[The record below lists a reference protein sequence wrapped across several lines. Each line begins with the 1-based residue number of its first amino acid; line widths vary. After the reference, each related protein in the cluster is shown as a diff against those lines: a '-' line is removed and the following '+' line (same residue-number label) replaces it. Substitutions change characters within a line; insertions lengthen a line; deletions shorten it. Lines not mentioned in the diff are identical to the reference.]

1 MGRYNAKIKCYS
13 AQPAKLG
20 QDITVRAY
28 IIEVERYCNW
38 LEKQNAQ
45 LKDGFEK
52 KLQKRF
58 AEGKKAGR
66 NQRQKTAN
74 AMKVNKNK
82 IIADLRSE
90 VGRLKQ
96 VAKVHEKAKKE
107 TQHRMKADKNGVIR
121 RTNFWKKRS
130 TKLRAVGI
138 NIHGGLAGYEMDIRH
153 QVASSARMIDAFLN
167 NGKVQE
173 RPLISL
179 VGLCVYCAHILY
191 FNTLHFRTR
200 LKHLIERDFRSAER
214 TIEAAIVSYVAKRR
228 IRIGRRRAD
237 ELHRNTTK
245 VYDPSTAGGELKNF
259 SCLTD
264 FFYFRGSVSRV

>member
-1 MGRYNAKIKCYS
+1 MSEKTTKTGTLAGRPQTQSARPWRTLGRSNAPITCYS
-13 AQPAKLG
+13 APGVKLG
-20 QDITVRAY
+20 QEVTARAY
-28 IIEVERYCNW
+28 IVELERYCNW

-138 NIHGGLAGYEMDIRH
+138 NIHGGLAGYEMDKP
-153 QVASSARMIDAFLN
+153 
-167 NGKVQE
+167 G
-173 RPLISL
+173 
-179 VGLCVYCAHILY
+179 
-191 FNTLHFRTR
+191 
-200 LKHLIERDFRSAER
+200 
-214 TIEAAIVSYVAKRR
+214 
-228 IRIGRRRAD
+228 
-237 ELHRNTTK
+237 
-245 VYDPSTAGGELKNF
+245 
-259 SCLTD
+259 
-264 FFYFRGSVSRV
+264 

>member
-1 MGRYNAKIKCYS
+1 MR
-13 AQPAKLG
+13 
-20 QDITVRAY
+20 
-28 IIEVERYCNW
+28 
-38 LEKQNAQ
+38 
-45 LKDGFEK
+45 
-52 KLQKRF
+52 KRF

-107 TQHRMKADKNGVIR
+107 TQQRMKADKNGVIR

-130 TKLRAVGI
+130 TTLRGVGI

-153 QVASSARMIDAFLN
+153 QVASSARMINAFLN

-173 RPLISL
+173 RSWISL
-179 VGLCVYCAHILY
+179 VGLCVYCAYIL
-191 FNTLHFRTR
+191 
-200 LKHLIERDFRSAER
+200 
-214 TIEAAIVSYVAKRR
+214 
-228 IRIGRRRAD
+228 IRYTFV
-237 ELHRNTTK
+237 L
-245 VYDPSTAGGELKNF
+245 
-259 SCLTD
+259 
-264 FFYFRGSVSRV
+264 GSNI